1 MSNPTLLHT
10 LRIELSDA
18 AVWLSRKLSILL
30 EREIICEATAD
41 DYDYWALKC
50 TNDRFSLA
58 DLCKLLSYVNASK
71 EMFEWT
77 IPSDADSTCGI
88 DVKLC
93 NELLKDI
100 LHTGWAY
107 QLVQDN
113 AVYLIGVSQETLS
126 FPPSLPGI
134 FQIGS
139 LRIRAELLWGKGELL
154 EALSKGGNN
163 YSALANLSE
172 RNLDLFGN
180 ELYWHYPISDDLH
193 TGLYFV
199 LVREGVLCLPYLA
212 VDCDVNEQFEMDAA
226 HLCTA
231 EEIHRYLDDWSE
243 YSSYLSTTMQ
253 SLRENILLKE
263 LDYEKA

>member
-1 MSNPTLLHT
+1 MSNPPLLNT

-71 EMFEWT
+71 EMVEWT
-77 IPSDADSTCGI
+77 IPSDSDSTRGI

-93 NELLKDI
+93 NALLQDI
-100 LHTGWAY
+100 LHTGWGE
-107 QLVQDN
+107 QLVKDD
-113 AVYLIGVSQETLS
+113 AVYLIGVNQETLV
-126 FPPSLPGI
+126 FPPTLPSI
-134 FQIGS
+134 IQIGS
-139 LRIRAELLWGKGELL
+139 LQIRKDLLLGKNELLDVLR
-154 EALSKGGNN
+154 SKG
-163 YSALANLSE
+163 SSHLALAVLSD
-172 RNLDLFGN
+172 RNLGIFGH
-180 ELYWHYPISDDLH
+180 ELYWHYPLSHDQY

-212 VDCDVNEQFEMDAA
+212 VDRDANERFIMNAA
-226 HLCTA
+226 YLCSA
-231 EEIHRYLDDWSE
+231 EDMKHYLADWSE
-243 YSSYLSTTMQ
+243 QASYLSTTMQ
-253 SLRENILLKE
+253 SLLKSIICKE
-263 LDYEKA
+263 FDNH

>member
-50 TNDRFSLA
+50 TNDRFSLT

-71 EMFEWT
+71 EMVEWA
-77 IPSDADSTCGI
+77 IPSDSDSTRGI

-93 NELLKDI
+93 NALLKDI
-100 LHTGWAY
+100 LHTGWAQ

-126 FPPSLPGI
+126 FPPSFPGI
-134 FQIGS
+134 LQIGT
-139 LRIRAELLWGKGELL
+139 LRIRAELLLGKNELL
-154 EALSKGGNN
+154 EALGNLLALSDLRR
-163 YSALANLSE
+163 SAYRSVFRARPGRRSLPPLSGRGLRRE
-172 RNLDLFGN
+172 R
-180 ELYWHYPISDDLH
+180 
-193 TGLYFV
+193 
-199 LVREGVLCLPYLA
+199 A
-212 VDCDVNEQFEMDAA
+212 V
-226 HLCTA
+226 
-231 EEIHRYLDDWSE
+231 
-243 YSSYLSTTMQ
+243 
-253 SLRENILLKE
+253 
-263 LDYEKA
+263 

>member
-10 LRIELSDA
+10 LRIELRDA

-30 EREIICEATAD
+30 EREIICEATTD

-71 EMFEWT
+71 EMVEWT
-77 IPSDADSTCGI
+77 IPSDSDSTRGI

-93 NELLKDI
+93 NALLQDI
-100 LHTGWAY
+100 LHTGWKE
-107 QLVQDN
+107 QLVQDD

-126 FPPSLPGI
+126 FPPSFPGI
-134 FQIGS
+134 LQIGS
-139 LRIRAELLWGKGELL
+139 LRIRAELLWGKDELL
-154 EALSKGGNN
+154 EALGKDGNN
-163 YSALANLSE
+163 YSALANLSG

-193 TGLYFV
+193 TGVYFV

-212 VDCDVNEQFEMDAA
+212 VDCDVNEQFEINAP

-231 EEIHRYLDDWSE
+231 EEMQNYLDDWSG
-243 YSSYLSTTMQ
+243 YSNYLSSTMQ
-253 SLRENILLKE
+253 SLRENIILKE
-263 LDYEKA
+263 LENEKA